1 MAKRD
6 KRVLALACL
15 HCGSLVGLTPPAW
28 WLPID
33 THMTETRNLQKEMW
47 TTYRRMLR
55 QIGEV
60 DMLIVDGDAI
70 DGKAYRQGGRK
81 LITADRDEQVDIA
94 LSVLSYVDA
103 RETVVVAGT
112 PYHTGKGELC
122 EKRLARALNA
132 EFRLQAFIHVNDSA
146 WFDVRHQIPGSSIP
160 HGRATPI
167 LRASLWNGLWA
178 AKGNQP
184 KANVTLRAHVH
195 YHVGAFYKGWVGM
208 TLPALQAPATE
219 YGGLACDGTVDWGMV
234 LFEVT
239 KKGNVA
245 WDDESYIVELEG
257 AKVKP
262 IEL

>member
-55 QIGEV
+55 QIGTV
-60 DMLIVDGDAI
+60 DVAIVDGDAI
-70 DGKAYRQGGRK
+70 DGKAWRQGGRR
-81 LITADRDEQVDIA
+81 LNTADRHEQKDMA
-94 LSVLSYVDA
+94 RSVLSHIDTK
-103 RETVVVAGT
+103 EWVVVPGT
-112 PYHTGKGELC
+112 GYHTGKLELF
-122 EKRLARALNA
+122 ERELAKDLGAQFKLRAFLDINGS
-132 EFRLQAFIHVNDSA
+132 I
-146 WFDVRHQIPGSSIP
+146 WDVRHKIGGSSIP
-160 HGRATPI
+160 HGRLTAL
-167 LRASLWNGLWA
+167 LREKLWNQLWA
-178 AKGNQP
+178 ARKNQP
-184 KANVTLRAHVH
+184 EVNVTLRAHVH
-195 YHVGAFYKGWVGM
+195 YHIGAFRKGWVGM

-219 YGGLACDGTVDWGMV
+219 YGQLDCSGTVDWGMV

-239 KKGNVA
+239 KKGNVG
-245 WDDESYIVELEG
+245 WDDESYIVGLEG